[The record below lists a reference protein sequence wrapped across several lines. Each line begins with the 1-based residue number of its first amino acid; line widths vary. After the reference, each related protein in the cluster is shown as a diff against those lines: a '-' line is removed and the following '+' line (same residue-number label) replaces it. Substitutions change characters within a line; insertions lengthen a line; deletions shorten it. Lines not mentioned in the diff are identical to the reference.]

1 MSQSLPPFQYSFN
14 QLMSTLMTCVLKKCK
29 QNSNPNLLLNS
40 TMNLNKQIIL
50 GFSRRLTADKVV
62 TTQVRYVRDSV
73 RKRWDERRE
82 SRLLRTKRI
91 LMANLNDPKYGSV
104 ERSQLKSS
112 LSRKQLLNLVRIQKF
127 DEKY

>member
-1 MSQSLPPFQYSFN
+1 
-14 QLMSTLMTCVLKKCK
+14 MSTLMTCVLKKCK
-29 QNSNPNLLLNS
+29 QNSNLLLNS

-50 GFSRRLTADKVV
+50 GFTRRLTANKVV
-62 TTQVRYVRDSV
+62 TTQVRYVRDIV
-73 RKRWDERRE
+73 RKPWDERRE

-91 LMANLNDPKYGSV
+91 MMANLNDPKYRTV